1 MKKIRLNVA
10 SMNATEILSREQ
22 LKTIFGGSTV
32 DCDPI
37 PIRDENGNI
46 LSGVCNA
53 KALLGFSCTY
63 YRYNPYKYSASG
75 GCVLEEHFGTCRII
89 PYTDPEEYKMEC
101 VSQ

>member
-53 KALLGFSCTY
+53 KVLLGFFCTY
-63 YRYNPYKYSASG
+63 YRYKQGSDTGSD
-75 GCVLEEHFGTCRII
+75 CVLEQHFGTCRIM
-89 PYTDPEEYKMEC
+89 PYTDPEEYKMVCGE
-101 VSQ
+101 